1 LIKIYLGKYTKN
13 LYAFS
18 VFKDKTL
25 IDLVPV
31 HVKTNFDKIK
41 LLSTG
46 NLLAYHYIVRETKP
60 TRAKIVRFFVERPS
74 LFVILFYSLAFFTF
88 PIATLIFVKVRKN
101 LIIMQ
106 NQFTDF
112 IYYMENMRKLFKKF
126 RPNYLV

>member
-1 LIKIYLGKYTKN
+1 

-60 TRAKIVRFFVERPS
+60 TRAKIVRFFVDRPS
-74 LFVILFYSLAFFTF
+74 LFVVLFYSLAFFTF

-112 IYYMENMRKLFKKF
+112 IYYMENMRKLLRKFK
-126 RPNYLV
+126 PNYLV